1 MSVIFNK
8 FFLAFLAGMFLISC
22 TYFKQNKG
30 EIIINNQT
38 PYPVSEVSVKYKS
51 SERVDLIGV
60 IAPNSIYTYTL
71 EYSDSEESVYVNYT
85 DKDKVIHSDNV
96 VPYGGKY
103 DKKTY
108 TFNIK

>member
-1 MSVIFNK
+1 MVFDKSVSIC
-8 FFLAFLAGMFLISC
+8 LTSVLLMSC
-22 TYFKQNKG
+22 TSFEQNKG
-30 EIIINNQT
+30 EIIINNQS
-38 PYPVSEVSVKYKS
+38 PYPVSEVSVKYES
-51 SERVDLIGV
+51 SEREDLIGD

-71 EYSDSEESVYVNYT
+71 EYSNSEDSVYVNYT

>member
-1 MSVIFNK
+1 MVFNK
-8 FFLAFLAGMFLISC
+8 SVLIGLMSLLLISC
-22 TYFKQNKG
+22 TSFEQNKG
-30 EIIINNQT
+30 EIIINNQS
-38 PYPVSEVSVKYKS
+38 PYPVSEVSIEYKS
-51 SERVDLIGV
+51 SKRVDLIGG

-71 EYSDSEESVYVNYT
+71 EYYNSEDSVYVNYT

>member
-1 MSVIFNK
+1 MVFDKSVLIGLMSMLLMSYTSFE
-8 FFLAFLAGMFLISC
+8 
-22 TYFKQNKG
+22 QNKG
-30 EIIINNQT
+30 KIIINNQS

-51 SERVDLIGV
+51 SERVDLIGD
-60 IAPNSIYTYTL
+60 IAPNSMYTYTL

-96 VPYGGKY
+96 VSYGGKY

>member
-1 MSVIFNK
+1 MVFNKSVLIGLMSV
-8 FFLAFLAGMFLISC
+8 LLMSC
-22 TYFKQNKG
+22 TSFEQNKG
-30 EIIINNQT
+30 EIVINNQSL
-38 PYPVSEVSVKYKS
+38 YLVSEVSVKYKS
-51 SERVDLIGV
+51 SERVDSIGD

-71 EYSDSEESVYVNYT
+71 EYSDSEESVYINYT

-103 DKKTY
+103 DKKKY

>member
-1 MSVIFNK
+1 MVFDKSV
-8 FFLAFLAGMFLISC
+8 LICLTSVLLMSC
-22 TYFKQNKG
+22 TSFEQNKG
-30 EIIINNQT
+30 EIIINNQS
-38 PYPVSEVSVKYKS
+38 PYPVSEVSIEYKS
-51 SERVDLIGV
+51 SERVDLIGD

-71 EYSDSEESVYVNYT
+71 EYSNSEDSVYVNYT